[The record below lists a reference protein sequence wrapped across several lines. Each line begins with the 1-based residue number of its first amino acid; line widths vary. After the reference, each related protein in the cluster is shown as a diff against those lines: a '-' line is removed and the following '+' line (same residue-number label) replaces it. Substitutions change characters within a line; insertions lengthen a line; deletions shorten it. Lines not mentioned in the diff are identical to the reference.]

1 MKTTKTILDF
11 DEIITSKAFGYGD
24 RKTYYDKASPVHR
37 IPKIQVPTMFLMA
50 KDDVIMGEKSIDYE
64 TCIANPNILLAVT
77 ENGGHLGYF
86 ESVYSTK

>member
-1 MKTTKTILDF
+1 
-11 DEIITSKAFGYGD
+11 
-24 RKTYYDKASPVHR
+24 
-37 IPKIQVPTMFLMA
+37 MFLMA